1 MGAVTS
7 LTAYREKRATQ
18 SRHGGYILQYR
29 SIDKQPWSKDPI
41 CMLIFQW
48 LLRQAQHEHTTV
60 HFKDQTFE
68 LDAGQFVT
76 TQAIIA
82 RQSGV
87 LALYQEYIP
96 SKRPESA
103 AKKATLKALKTLVDD
118 GAITTETLGAGKR
131 AVTRFCLVNWDE
143 FQSIPVSNSVSNPVS
158 MQPQSERGLAGSPVS
173 IPVSNPVSQN
183 NTLTKNKN
191 NGSTN
196 VDPCEHSDE
205 SSLASPTKK
214 SKYPNCPH
222 QQILTLWKTVMNTDN
237 PHEDLWKPGSVGYR
251 NLTSRWKQC
260 FSVRHRASG
269 EFLYTDLRSGL
280 EWWEK
285 VFMYM
290 RKSEFLMERCKPFS
304 LSWICKAENF
314 TKLLEGA
321 WHDKY

>member
-191 NGSTN
+191 NGSTH

-205 SSLASPTKK
+205 SSRRSPTEHA
-214 SKYPNCPH
+214 KYPNCPH
-222 QQILTLWKTVMNTDN
+222 REILTLWAEIMPEKRQPIPDDWKTGRAG
-237 PHEDLWKPGSVGYR
+237 HK
-251 NLTSRWKQC
+251 NLAARWKQC
-260 FSVRHRASG
+260 FGVRHRKTG
-269 EFLYTDLRSGL
+269 ELLYTDRETGL
-280 EWWEK
+280 DWWEK
-285 VFMYM
+285 AFQFM
-290 RKSEFLMERCKPFS
+290 RKSEFLMERSRQFD
-304 LSWICKAENF
+304 LDWICKRDNF
-314 TKLLEGA
+314 RKLLEGNF
-321 WHDKY
+321 HG